1 MKDAFGAVCSGQ
13 RRWRYRSVP
22 RFRRS
27 VTPGGR
33 ERQDLGKGASA
44 IAAQERMLHTIGRC
58 DGVPWRVEV
67 FVGLALGILLGGVAV
82 LVVLFEAIQKAT
94 GK

>member
-1 MKDAFGAVCSGQ
+1 
-13 RRWRYRSVP
+13 
-22 RFRRS
+22 
-27 VTPGGR
+27 
-33 ERQDLGKGASA
+33 
-44 IAAQERMLHTIGRC
+44 MLHTIGRC